1 VEDIRI
7 RELEAADAD
16 DISVIYASIVR
27 KPMEVDFKALIEQ
40 HAQNKNDI
48 CYVAELNGKII
59 GFMISY
65 ILTFG
70 FGIDKSA
77 WIASLGV
84 DPEFMGQ
91 GIGDRLARQIFTI
104 YKRMGIT
111 RVYTS
116 VRWDSTDLLSF
127 FKTMG
132 FDRSRFINLKKDI

>member
-1 VEDIRI
+1 VEQIRI

-16 DISVIYASIVR
+16 DIAVIHASIVR
-27 KPMEVDFKALIEQ
+27 KPLEVDFKALIEK
-40 HAQNKNDI
+40 HAQNENDI
-48 CYVAELNGKII
+48 CFVAERDGKII

-91 GIGDRLARQIFTI
+91 GIGDRLARKIFEI

-127 FKTMG
+127 FKTLG

>member
-1 VEDIRI
+1 VEDIRV
-7 RELEAADAD
+7 RELEAKDAD
-16 DISVIYASIVR
+16 DIAVIYASIVR
-27 KPMEVDFKALIEQ
+27 KPVEVDFKALIEQ
-40 HAQNKNDI
+40 HAQNQNDI

-70 FGIDKSA
+70 FGIEKSA

-91 GIGDRLARQIFTI
+91 GIGDHLARQIFLI

-127 FKTMG
+127 FKILG
-132 FDRSRFINLKKDI
+132 FDRSRFINLKKDL